1 MTQYEPAMAIALLL
15 DKGYRQHE
23 IAEMVGTTQATIS
36 RIFTGKITDPGFQ
49 TALAIDKL
57 AKSLLR
63 EVSDEPNL

>member
-1 MTQYEPAMAIALLL
+1 MNQYHPADAVALLM

-36 RIFTGKITDPGFQ
+36 RICAGKVSNPGFHI
-49 TALAIDKL
+49 ALAIDKL

-63 EVSDEPNL
+63 EHQDD